1 MTLQIF
7 RAIALGIPWTLAVTA
22 AAFAL
27 GAVLGMPLCA
37 MRFSQFGGVRVL
49 GGALTL
55 VLRAIPP
62 IVWLFFVFFGIGNDL
77 FSMSPFVAAALGL
90 GVVTAAN
97 MSEIYR
103 GALTAIH
110 PGQYE
115 AAKVLNLTRTQ
126 QFRDVVFPQLIR
138 IALPT
143 AATYLI
149 GLLKDSAVASTIGV
163 GELAFQAYHVSQA
176 TFRGLSVYGSAAVL
190 YIALSLPVAWLS
202 RWADVPL
209 RSRVSR

>member
-1 MTLQIF
+1 MMIDLSAILKGVPWT
-7 RAIALGIPWTLAVTA
+7 IALTLVT
-22 AAFAL
+22 FAL
-27 GAVLGMPLCA
+27 GSILGLPLCA
-37 MRFSQFGGVRVL
+37 MRLSRNVILRGVATAIVVVCRS
-49 GGALTL
+49 
-55 VLRAIPP
+55 IPP

-77 FSMSPFVAAALGL
+77 LAMSPFVAAAVGL

-115 AAKVLNLTRTQ
+115 AAKVLNLTRVQ

-163 GELAFQAYHVSQA
+163 TELAFQAYHVSQA

-190 YIALSLPVAWLS
+190 YIALSIPVAWAS
-202 RWADVPL
+202 RWADVHL

>member
-1 MTLQIF
+1 MMINLAAILRGVPWT
-7 RAIALGIPWTLAVTA
+7 IALTMTTFL
-22 AAFAL
+22 L
-27 GAVLGMPLCA
+27 GSILGLPLCA
-37 MRFSQFGGVRVL
+37 MRLSKNIIVHGVATAIVVVCRS
-49 GGALTL
+49 
-55 VLRAIPP
+55 IPP

-77 FSMSPFVAAALGL
+77 FAMSPFVAAAIGL
-90 GVVTAAN
+90 GVVTGAN

-115 AAKVLNLTRTQ
+115 AAKVLNLTRVQ

-176 TFRGLSVYGSAAVL
+176 TFKGLGVYGAAAVL
-190 YIALSLPVAWLS
+190 YIALSLPVAWVS
-202 RWADVPL
+202 RWADVHL

>member
-1 MTLQIF
+1 MIIDLS
-7 RAIALGIPWTLAVTA
+7 ALLKGVPWTV
-22 AAFAL
+22 
-27 GAVLGMPLCA
+27 
-37 MRFSQFGGVRVL
+37 
-49 GGALTL
+49 ALTL
-55 VLRAIPP
+55 SSFILGSILGLPLCGMRLSQNFLLRGVATGIVVVCRSIPP

-77 FSMSPFVAAALGL
+77 FSMSPFVAAAIGL

-115 AAKVLNLTRTQ
+115 AAKVLNLTRFQ

-143 AATYLI
+143 GATYLI

-176 TFRGLSVYGSAAVL
+176 TFRGLSVYGSAALL

-202 RWADVPL
+202 RWADVHL

>member
-1 MTLQIF
+1 MMIDLSAILKGVPWT
-7 RAIALGIPWTLAVTA
+7 IALTLST
-22 AAFAL
+22 FAL
-27 GAVLGMPLCA
+27 GSILGLPLCA
-37 MRFSQFGGVRVL
+37 MRLSRNF
-49 GGALTL
+49 
-55 VLRAIPP
+55 VLRGVATAIVVVCRSIPP

-115 AAKVLNLTRTQ
+115 AAKVLNLTRAQ

-176 TFRGLSVYGSAAVL
+176 TFQGLSVYGAAAVL
-190 YIALSLPVAWLS
+190 YIALSLPVAWAS
-202 RWADVPL
+202 RWADVHL

>member
-1 MTLQIF
+1 MMIDLSAILKGVPWT
-7 RAIALGIPWTLAVTA
+7 IALTLVT
-22 AAFAL
+22 FAL
-27 GAVLGMPLCA
+27 GTILGLPLCA
-37 MRFSQFGGVRVL
+37 MRLSRNVILRGVATAIVVVCRS
-49 GGALTL
+49 
-55 VLRAIPP
+55 IPP

-77 FSMSPFVAAALGL
+77 LAMSPFVAAAVGL

-115 AAKVLNLTRTQ
+115 AAKVLNLTRVQ

-163 GELAFQAYHVSQA
+163 TELAFQAYHVSQA

-190 YIALSLPVAWLS
+190 YIALSIPVAWAS
-202 RWADVPL
+202 RWADVHL